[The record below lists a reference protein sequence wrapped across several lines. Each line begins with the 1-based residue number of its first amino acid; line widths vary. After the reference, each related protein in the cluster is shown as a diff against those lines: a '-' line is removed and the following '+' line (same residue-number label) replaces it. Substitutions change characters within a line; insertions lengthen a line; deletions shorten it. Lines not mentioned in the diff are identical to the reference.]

1 MLDYL
6 KLPSMSEDVAL
17 RDKTRQILLEYFC
30 LMSDD
35 APGWIDTNKG
45 TGRVNNNGAV
55 HDGLNKSGHVGNENE
70 AEPPFDNSPKK
81 FKTHKFSS
89 EDLLKLQSMLA
100 SHTQTND
107 SGKVYARSK
116 SFESRKYYTIMRG
129 KMKQVLNSSNTEL
142 TTVPLRDEKMSA
154 VTSRWWWFKKLC
166 DISRGF
172 AFGPDCG

>member
-35 APGWIDTNKG
+35 TLVWIDTIKG
-45 TGRVNNNGAV
+45 TDRVNNGAV
-55 HDGLNKSGHVGNENE
+55 HDGVYKTGDVGKQDEE
-70 AEPPFDNSPKK
+70 EPPFDNSPKK

-89 EDLLKLQSMLA
+89 EDLLKLQSMLV
-100 SHTQTND
+100 SHTTTNG
-107 SGKVYARSK
+107 SGEVYARSK

-172 AFGPDCG
+172 AFGPACG